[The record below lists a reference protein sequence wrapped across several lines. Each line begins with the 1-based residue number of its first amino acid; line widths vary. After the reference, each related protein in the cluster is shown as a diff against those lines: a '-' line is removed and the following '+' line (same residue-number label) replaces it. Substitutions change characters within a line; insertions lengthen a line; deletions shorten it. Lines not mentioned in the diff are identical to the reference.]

1 MIIRGNTITV
11 QKPSLALKGGTMG
24 GTLDM
29 NKNILKGIPTPTEK
43 DHAVNKEY
51 ADFINKKAEEANTA
65 AANALKDAKE
75 YSDEKHLEQSAVL
88 TAAGWTG
95 DTAPYTQTVAVE
107 GILATDEPHY
117 AVVYSGELD
126 NKLNQKEAFS
136 LIDDLET
143 ADGSITFTCLEEK
156 PEIDLTIQMEVNR

>member
-1 MIIRGNTITV
+1 MIIIGNTITV
-11 QKPSLALKGGTMG
+11 QKPSLALKGGTMT

-29 NKNILKGIPTPTEK
+29 NENILKGIPTPTEK

-51 ADFINKKAEEANTA
+51 ADFK
-65 AANALKDAKE
+65 AANALKDAKK
-75 YSDEKHLEQSAVL
+75 YSDEKRLEPSAVL

-117 AVVYSGELD
+117 AVVYSEELD

>member
-29 NKNILKGIPTPTEK
+29 NENILKGIPTPTEK

-51 ADFINKKAEEANTA
+51 ADFINKKAEEANNA
-65 AANALKDAKE
+65 AANALKDAKK
-75 YSDEKHLEQSAVL
+75 YSDEKHLEPSAVL

>member
-1 MIIRGNTITV
+1 MIIRSNTITV

-29 NKNILKGIPTPTEK
+29 NENILKGIPTPTEK

-51 ADFINKKAEEANTA
+51 AEFKAEEALN
-65 AANALKDAKE
+65 DAKK
-75 YSDEKHLEQSAVL
+75 YSDEKHQEPSAVL
-88 TAAGWTG
+88 TAAGWIG

>member
-1 MIIRGNTITV
+1 MKIRGNTITV

-29 NKNILKGIPTPTEK
+29 KENILKGVPTPTEK

-51 ADFINKKAEEANTA
+51 ADFINQKAEEANTA
-65 AANALKDAKE
+65 AANALKDAKK
-75 YSDEKHLEQSAVL
+75 YSDEKHLEPSAVL
-88 TAAGWTG
+88 TAAGWIG
-95 DTAPYTQTVAVE
+95 DTAPYKQTVAVE

>member
-1 MIIRGNTITV
+1 MKIRGNTITV

-29 NKNILKGIPTPTEK
+29 DENILKGVPTPTEK

-51 ADFINKKAEEANTA
+51 ADLK
-65 AANALKDAKE
+65 AANALKDAKK
-75 YSDEKHLEQSAVL
+75 YSDEKHLEPSAVL
-88 TAAGWTG
+88 TAAGWIG
-95 DTAPYTQTVAVE
+95 DTAPYTQTVTVE
-107 GILATDEPHY
+107 GILATDDPHY

-156 PEIDLTIQMEVNR
+156 PEINLTIQMEVNR